1 MTKIKNFFA
10 FFEKAIDI
18 HFEMWYHYGVN
29 YLYFIQEAD
38 IAMKKY
44 VSPVAIKVNFEAND
58 IITASGMLQSK
69 PWNNE
74 GWNDSGV
81 MSISWTE
88 LIGGN
93 NNQ

>member
-1 MTKIKNFFA
+1 
-10 FFEKAIDI
+10 
-18 HFEMWYHYGVN
+18 
-29 YLYFIQEAD
+29 
-38 IAMKKY
+38 MKKY

-69 PWNNE
+69 PWNTE